1 MMPALNARL
10 PTHLDYGRATVA
22 EILGEAAG
30 RAARVEATE
39 LASMV
44 FYNRGD
50 QFEAKALPFEA
61 QLAPAFGVAVDD
73 CDGDGLDDVFLAQ
86 NFFAMQSK
94 TSRADAGC
102 GLWLRGDAQ
111 AGLVAVP
118 GQESG
123 IKVYGEQRG
132 CALTDCDADG
142 RVDLVVAQNAGETKL
157 YRNVRAR
164 PGLRVRL
171 DGPLGGR
178 PTGNGRSLGA
188 GAGDACRVGLLV
200 AGRCGAGDGFTSNVR
215 DHAGPDQGAVAGR
228 ARDGVH
234 HSPRCAA
241 HRGWTGWPS
250 PSAGCWTLKSGRK
263 AKLRRWRS
271 ARHQYHVCG
280 DVEAGNPAANLR
292 VPSGIGLGAAIGLLA
307 ASTVLPRDHGA
318 ARVRLCHSCD
328 SWFSFPPRNWTTND
342 TNDTNPKQPANGLWP
357 SARRSGARGF

>member
-1 MMPALNARL
+1 ACNHARSSPVSVRPWTRIGSTA
-10 PTHLDYGRATVA
+10 PTIYPSGRF
-22 EILGEAAG
+22 ESSKKMSKLQ
-30 RAARVEATE
+30 
-39 LASMV
+39 V

-171 DGPLGGR
+171 DGPLGN
-178 PTGNGRSLGA
+178 PTGVGAVVRLGTGGRWGPAREMHAGSGYWSQDGA
-188 GAGDACRVGLLV
+188 VQVMASPRTFGTMPAQIKVRWPGGRETVSTIPPDVRQIEVGLD
-200 AGRCGAGDGFTSNVR
+200 GR
-215 DHAGPDQGAVAGR
+215 
-228 ARDGVH
+228 
-234 HSPRCAA
+234 
-241 HRGWTGWPS
+241 
-250 PSAGCWTLKSGRK
+250 
-263 AKLRRWRS
+263 
-271 ARHQYHVCG
+271 
-280 DVEAGNPAANLR
+280 LR
-292 VPSGIGLGAAIGLLA
+292 VRAVG
-307 ASTVLPRDHGA
+307 R
-318 ARVRLCHSCD
+318 
-328 SWFSFPPRNWTTND
+328 
-342 TNDTNPKQPANGLWP
+342 
-357 SARRSGARGF
+357 